1 MDLWHFAEFL
11 GHSTTLFRDFMTFYD
26 TIYVIHRSFY
36 LAFYVTYLQF
46 TLFIGHYPDKYGK
59 IQLSVQDLIAKT
71 PL

>member
-1 MDLWHFAEFL
+1 
-11 GHSTTLFRDFMTFYD
+11 MTFYD

-36 LAFYVTYLQF
+36 LTLYVTCVTFYVTYLQF